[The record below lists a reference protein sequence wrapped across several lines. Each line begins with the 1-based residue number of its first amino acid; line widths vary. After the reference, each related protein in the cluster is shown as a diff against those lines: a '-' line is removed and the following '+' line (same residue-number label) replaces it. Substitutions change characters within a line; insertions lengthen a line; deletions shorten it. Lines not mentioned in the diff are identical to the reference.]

1 MRPMGAGEWRGRK
14 PIYLPF
20 QRRATKAVA
29 ESRALVNVDSKL
41 IEAVTPDDGVPK
53 LMLLLTVS
61 SAGTFCFKRGRGLA
75 HWTVMLNLFAG
86 ARSQTHTLAGALAR
100 MHTHAHAQTFTHPRT
115 HARTRT
121 HTHTYALERAR
132 AHTHTHTQTY
142 ARAHTHTHADTHTH
156 THTHTHTRTHTHTH
170 THTHTTLSTPPFPS
184 VSEDS
189 VMNKVP
195 DQDNRDGYSDDD
207 K

>member
-1 MRPMGAGEWRGRK
+1 MGAGEWRGRK

-53 LMLLLTVS
+53 LMLLLPVS

-86 ARSQTHTLAGALAR
+86 ARSQTHTLAGELAR

-115 HARTRT
+115 HVRTRT
-121 HTHTYALERAR
+121 HTHLRAQARARTRTHIHAR
-132 AHTHTHTQTY
+132 AHKHT
-142 ARAHTHTHADTHTH
+142 RA
-156 THTHTHTRTHTHTH
+156 RTHTYVRGH
-170 THTHTTLSTPPFPS
+170 THTHTTLSTPPFQ
-184 VSEDS
+184 V
-189 VMNKVP
+189 
-195 DQDNRDGYSDDD
+195 
-207 K
+207 